1 MEEALAYKQI
11 MDMEGLSQDEV
22 ASRVGKKRST
32 VANSLRLL
40 KLPEDMQGSL
50 SSGQITPGHARAILS
65 VVNPSDQRI
74 LFGTRQKDPDICSI
88 EQKFIDIFG
97 TKVVIKGSLN
107 KGTIEIEYFSEDDL
121 DRIYKIL
128 DNNNPE
134 T

>member
-1 MEEALAYKQI
+1 
-11 MDMEGLSQDEV
+11 
-22 ASRVGKKRST
+22 
-32 VANSLRLL
+32 
-40 KLPEDMQGSL
+40 MQGSL

-74 LFGTRQKDPDICSI
+74 LFGRIIGTEMSVRAAEDAASELNNGMRNRNSTKKTKIFRQKDPDICSI

-97 TKVVIKGSLN
+97 TKVVIKGNLN

-128 DNNNPE
+128 DNNSPE